1 MPDLIGADD
10 WDSLARNLLRAEL
23 MGRGM
28 SYAHLVQAL
37 AAIGVDETEAS
48 IKNKVSRG
56 RFPLTFFLQAM
67 VAYPEVQKKA
77 QAEIDSVVGEDHS
90 PNWQDYANLPY
101 IAQCVKESMRWRPV
115 TPLA

>member
-1 MPDLIGADD
+1 VSDLIGADD

-67 VAYPEVQKKA
+67 VAIGEEWVRIPAAAALAEGEGLGHGGA
-77 QAEIDSVVGEDHS
+77 Q
-90 PNWQDYANLPY
+90 
-101 IAQCVKESMRWRPV
+101 
-115 TPLA
+115 TLARRRRETTSDRA